1 MRNKVGGMRCDA
13 GEHGACGIN
22 TAGRGR
28 TMCAG
33 DTKCMTE
40 TRVCAGNSEHMVGPQ
55 CVNRGSSE
63 LRGGGIW
70 CGTLGGAAVV

>member
-1 MRNKVGGMRCDA
+1 MYRQMRNKAGGMRCDA

-28 TMCAG
+28 AVCVG

-55 CVNRGSSE
+55 CVREDPVS
-63 LRGGGIW
+63 
-70 CGTLGGAAVV
+70 CMVGAYSVGH